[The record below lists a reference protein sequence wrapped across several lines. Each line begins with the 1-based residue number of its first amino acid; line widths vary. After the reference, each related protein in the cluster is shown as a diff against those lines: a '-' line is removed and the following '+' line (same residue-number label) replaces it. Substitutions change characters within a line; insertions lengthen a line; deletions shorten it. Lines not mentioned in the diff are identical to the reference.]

1 MIDLARTRRQLERL
15 PDLARKA
22 HARPAANDT
31 QDSPAPGPR
40 GRLGP
45 RLPSGVGHVLTAIAD
60 AEDRDREQPDQLARI
75 SQCVRVVLEELDF
88 AAPDPGPEG
97 TQTWAGECGWLLAT
111 IAEWGADEWCA
122 EWIAGEV
129 DDVEHVLVDRIHA
142 TTGRCAICDTGL
154 EVHVVGPVASAICPA
169 CDRVASMRLV
179 QPVQPTRAVR
189 RQTMALARAILG
201 LDDRSA

>member
-1 MIDLARTRRQLERL
+1 MTDLARTIRQLERL

-22 HARPAANDT
+22 HARPATNDT
-31 QDSPAPGPR
+31 QDSPAASGPR

-75 SQCVRVVLEELDF
+75 SQCVRVVLEEFDF

-111 IAEWGADEWCA
+111 AAQWAADPWCA
-122 EWIAGEV
+122 EWISTEV
-129 DDVEHVLVDRIHA
+129 ADVEQVLADRIHA
-142 TTGRCAICDTGL
+142 ATGRCAICDTGL
-154 EVHVVGPVASAICPA
+154 EVRTIGPVASAICPA
-169 CDRVASMRLV
+169 CDRVASMRMIE
-179 QPVQPTRAVR
+179 PEPAVK
-189 RQTMALARAILG
+189 RQTLAFARAILG
-201 LDDRSA
+201 LGGEGA